1 MSDMTDANA
10 NDLIRNL
17 TRQGLDD
24 ETLEE
29 IDRARIAA
37 EAAKT
42 KLEEAEEAEAREK
55 EAREAAQAEAANNT
69 KPVPT
74 HPRFDP
80 ELVKRCEGHKR
91 VADSWISLC
100 TMTGEII
107 GKELDDVAYS
117 PKFIHIYYR
126 LGKRLIDDILEG
138 NYVAAGY
145 VVENFKIF
153 VKMQD
158 VALITMCL
166 EIWVKA
172 LMGVGAIEQAE
183 GYADAMVIWVKDY
196 EGPITNA
203 CAGGEHRGPYPL
215 FTAFAHSGPEGGE
228 VIDDNE
234 VRTRYERLMEYAT
247 NVLEEKIQLHFI
259 D

>member
-1 MSDMTDANA
+1 MSDMTGGNA

-17 TRQGLDD
+17 TRQGME

-37 EAAKT
+37 ESAKT

-55 EAREAAQAEAANNT
+55 EAREAAQEEAANNT

-100 TMTGEII
+100 TITGELI
-107 GKELDDVAYS
+107 GKEWDDVAYS

-126 LGKRLIDDILEG
+126 LGKRLIDDILQG

-145 VVENFKIF
+145 VVGNASIF
-153 VKMQD
+153 WKVKD
-158 VALITMCL
+158 VALIAQCTQ
-166 EIWVKA
+166 IWAAA
-172 LMGVGAIEQAE
+172 LINIGLLEQAE
-183 GYADAMVIWVKDY
+183 SCAQALRDLIARTQGLI
-196 EGPITNA
+196 INA

-215 FTAFAHSGPEGGE
+215 FTAFAHSDPQIE
-228 VIDDNE
+228 VINDNE
-234 VRTRYERLMEYAT
+234 VRTRYERLMEYTT